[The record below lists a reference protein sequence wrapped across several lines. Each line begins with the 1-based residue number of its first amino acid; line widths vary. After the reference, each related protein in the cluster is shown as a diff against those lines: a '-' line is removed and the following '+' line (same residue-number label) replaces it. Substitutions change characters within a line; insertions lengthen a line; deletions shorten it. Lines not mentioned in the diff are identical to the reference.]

1 MELVHDVLD
10 KQVVD
15 RNGIKMGRV
24 DGIVVELRAAQPPKL
39 VAIELGTLAIAHR
52 VGPRTARLAAWLVS
66 RVSGAD
72 RRQPHRIDW
81 RDIAEIGLDVRLD
94 LDVGQ
99 TTVHDWQKWLR
110 ERIID
115 RIPGA

>member
-15 RNGIKMGRV
+15 RNGVKMGRI
-24 DGIVVELRAAQPPKL
+24 DGIVVELRPAQPPKL
-39 VAIELGTLAIAHR
+39 VAIELGTIAIAHR
-52 VGPRTARLAAWLVS
+52 IGPRTARVVRWLVS
-66 RVSGAD
+66 RVSNAD
-72 RRQPHRIDW
+72 RRQPHRIEW
-81 RDIAEIGLDVRLD
+81 KHIADIGLDVRLD
-94 LDVGQ
+94 LDVGE

-110 ERIID
+110 ERIIG